1 MKKVLCVILSLCMLL
16 PTLCFG
22 AAAGEA
28 APAVRTE
35 TPLENALPLIIVR
48 GMDFTDGLKYDFG
61 TENERTVNVMNN
73 FSIQGLTR
81 ALGKAFVA
89 LVTQGRRA
97 AVLEIVGYAATLF
110 EGYACDENGNSLDP
124 RVTGM
129 SYPQNVSHYPE
140 LWEEGSGHEGG
151 LVHSSVDRYGAENVY
166 YFLYDWRL
174 DTLENAAGLNE
185 MIELACAEHESDQV
199 NVVCCSMGG
208 IITLTYLR
216 YYGASRIH
224 SLFSNSSTMY
234 GTDVTTDL
242 LTGRINFDADAAYR
256 YLIRMLPKMSSV
268 FTAAYKTGTVGRIC
282 NYINKFAQK
291 YSDEIYDGV
300 LIPVFGSMPAFW
312 EIVRHEKYEEAKA
325 FIFGDSDAYAGLRAK
340 TDKIQNEV
348 CANLESILRDAME
361 GGMIFGATANY
372 NTPLVPAYESAPL
385 QGDGTLETRMM
396 SFGALVSVVGG
407 KLSEEERTVGD
418 AKYVSADGCI
428 NASTALFRDQTWFCK
443 DCAHVGCRYHSDY
456 TYLIFSVLESETQPT
471 VETWEKYPQFM
482 QADGAENLTPVTAA
496 PGKWD

>member
-1 MKKVLCVILSLCMLL
+1 MKKALCVILSLCMLL
-16 PTLCFG
+16 PLFCFG

-28 APAVRTE
+28 APASYSE
-35 TPLENALPLIIVR
+35 TPLENALPVIIVR

-61 TENERTVNVMNN
+61 TENERTVNVKNN
-73 FSIQGLTR
+73 LNLTGIMR
-81 ALGKAFVA
+81 ALGRAFVA
-89 LVTQGRRA
+89 LVSKGRRA
-97 AVLEIVGYAATLF
+97 AVSEVVSYAATLF
-110 EGYACDENGNSLDP
+110 EGYACDENGDSLDP

-151 LVHSSVDRYGAENVY
+151 LVHSAVDRYGADNVY

-174 DTLENAAGLNE
+174 DTLVNAAGLND

-208 IITLTYLR
+208 IITLTYLK
-216 YYGASRIH
+216 YYGAARIH
-224 SLFSNSSTMY
+224 SLVSNSSTMY

-242 LTGRINFDADAAYR
+242 LTGNINFDTDAAYR
-256 YLIRMLPKMSSV
+256 YLVRQFPKMKTT
-268 FTAAYKTGTVGRIC
+268 FKTAYDTGLMGKIC
-282 NYINKFAQK
+282 AFINKFAKK
-291 YSDEIYDGV
+291 YEREIYDGV

-312 EIVRHEKYEEAKA
+312 EIVRNEKYEEAKA
-325 FIFGDSDAYAGLRAK
+325 FIFGDSDGYAGLRAK
-340 TDKIQNEV
+340 TDKIQSEV
-348 CANLESILRDAME
+348 CANLQTILEEAMA

-407 KLSEEERTVGD
+407 KLSEEELAIGD

-428 NASTALFRDQTWFCK
+428 NASTALFRDETWFTK

-456 TYLIFSVLESETQPT
+456 TYLIFSILEAETQPT
-471 VETWEKYPQFM
+471 VDTWEKYPQFM
-482 QADGAENLTPVTAA
+482 QADGKENLTPVTAA